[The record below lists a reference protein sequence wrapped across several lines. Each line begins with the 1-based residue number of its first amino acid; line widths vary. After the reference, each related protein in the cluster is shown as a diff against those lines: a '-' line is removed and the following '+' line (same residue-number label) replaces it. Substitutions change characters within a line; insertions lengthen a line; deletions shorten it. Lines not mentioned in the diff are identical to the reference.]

1 MLLGPNKF
9 HLLKIHHSEIA
20 GVMQCMTEVEK
31 VPKPRPE
38 WLIFM
43 FTNHCADWT
52 GPQTSNQNILI
63 TPGRCKNLIWTGW
76 DSRPTDDYIYV
87 PSGIRYLRWRISAN
101 TQLRQVYTRAVRPS
115 DLSLPSVRGSADHAS
130 PPSQPESF
138 HSFIFI
144 NTKNCESDD
153 DKSQHKGT

>member
-1 MLLGPNKF
+1 MLLVPNKF

-52 GPQTSNQNILI
+52 RPQTSNQNILI

-101 TQLRQVYTRAVRPS
+101 TQLRQVYTRAVHPS
-115 DLSLPSVRGSADHAS
+115 DLSLLSTI
-130 PPSQPESF
+130 SQRLCWSCEPAFPAWEF
-138 HSFIFI
+138 SFIHFYKYKELWI
-144 NTKNCESDD
+144 WWW
-153 DKSQHKGT
+153 